1 MTVALIVAA
10 GRGER
15 LGAQCPKAFIVLAGK
30 PMLQWSVEAFRAAGV
45 DHVVVAVPA
54 GWEPSSDAELEALR
68 DCTVCQG
75 GAERSHSVR
84 NALVAAGDLGPDD
97 AVLVHDAARPFVT
110 PELIGALITAVS
122 PEAGGQAAIAA
133 TLVTDTIKVDDGS
146 GTVASTLD
154 RSALRAV
161 QTPQAFRASVLQA
174 ALGQDEVILANATDD
189 AALVEALGVQVQ
201 LVAAPSTNFK
211 VTEPQDLKL
220 AEMLLSGQG
229 GG

>member
-15 LGAQCPKAFIVLAGK
+15 LGAEGPKAFISLAGK

-45 DHVVVAVPA
+45 DHVVVAVPT
-54 GWEPSSDAELEALR
+54 GWEPSTDADLEALR

-84 NALVAAGDLGPDD
+84 NALEAAGELGPDD

-110 PELIGALITAVS
+110 PGLIEALIAAVS
-122 PEAGGQAAIAA
+122 PEVDGQAAIAA
-133 TLVTDTIKVDDGS
+133 TLVTDTIKVDDGRGS
-146 GTVASTLD
+146 VASTLD
-154 RSALRAV
+154 RSTLRAV

-174 ALGQDEVILANATDD
+174 ALGQDEVTLASATDD
-189 AALVEALGVQVQ
+189 AALVEALGVPVQ

-211 VTEPQDLKL
+211 VTEPQDLQF
-220 AEMLLSGQG
+220 AEMLLLGKAG
-229 GG
+229 G